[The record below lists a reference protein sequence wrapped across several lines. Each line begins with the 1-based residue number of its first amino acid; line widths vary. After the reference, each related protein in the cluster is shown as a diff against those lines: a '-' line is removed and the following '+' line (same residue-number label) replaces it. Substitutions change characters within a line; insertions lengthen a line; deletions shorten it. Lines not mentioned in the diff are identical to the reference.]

1 MPAMPRYVPSLS
13 ALRAATWRRSSYSTG
28 MNNCVETA
36 PLGPDLLAVRD
47 SKRTAGPVLSFSPTA
62 WSSFV
67 GDLRGGG
74 GGAPPRGAGPPP
86 APPPPRC
93 G

>member
-1 MPAMPRYVPSLS
+1 MPAMPRHVPSLS

-47 SKRTAGPVLSFSPTA
+47 SKRTVGPVLSFSPTA

-67 GDLRGGG
+67 EIGR
-74 GGAPPRGAGPPP
+74 AHV
-86 APPPPRC
+86 
-93 G
+93 

>member
-1 MPAMPRYVPSLS
+1 MPAMPRYVPSPS
-13 ALRAATWRRSSYSTG
+13 ALRAARWRRSSYSTG

-47 SKRTAGPVLSFSPTA
+47 SKRTAGPVLSFSPAA

-74 GGAPPRGAGPPP
+74 LGRRRGAG
-86 APPPPRC
+86 AADGATATRS
-93 G
+93 

>member
-74 GGAPPRGAGPPP
+74 LGRRRGAEATDGTT
-86 APPPPRC
+86 ATRS
-93 G
+93 

>member
-1 MPAMPRYVPSLS
+1 MPAMPRFVPSPS

-36 PLGPDLLAVRD
+36 PLGPELLAVRD
-47 SKRTAGPVLSFSPTA
+47 SKRTVGPVLSFSPAA

-74 GGAPPRGAGPPP
+74 LGRRRGADRADG
-86 APPPPRC
+86 ATATRS
-93 G
+93 